1 LEAQIKLQ
9 LKVLR
14 AARFLK
20 LMTLALTLALVLAA
34 CQSPPGCMDPNM
46 PGMSMDPNMPGLCSP
61 DPNMPGVSASPT
73 QAAP

>member
-1 LEAQIKLQ
+1 MEAQIKLQ

-20 LMTLALTLALVLAA
+20 LMTLALVLAA

-46 PGMSMDPNMPGLCSP
+46 PGMSMDPNTPGLCSP

>member
-1 LEAQIKLQ
+1 LEAQIKLR

-14 AARFLK
+14 SARFVT
-20 LMTLALTLALVLAA
+20 LMTLALVLAA

-46 PGMSMDPNMPGLCSP
+46 PGMSMDPNTPGLCSP

>member
-1 LEAQIKLQ
+1 
-9 LKVLR
+9 
-14 AARFLK
+14 
-20 LMTLALTLALVLAA
+20 MTLALTLALVLAA